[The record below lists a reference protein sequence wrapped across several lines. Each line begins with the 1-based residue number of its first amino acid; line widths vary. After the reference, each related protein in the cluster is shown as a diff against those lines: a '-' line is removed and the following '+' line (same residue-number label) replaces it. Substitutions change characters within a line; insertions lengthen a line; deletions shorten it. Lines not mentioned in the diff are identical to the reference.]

1 MVSKSVQQYIQA
13 GVVLLQTNDF
23 LAIEMTTTLVL
34 DLIFNMEAGH
44 TCLDVWR
51 STLCVFAPPS

>member
-1 MVSKSVQQYIQA
+1 M
-13 GVVLLQTNDF
+13 VLLQTNDF

-44 TCLDVWR
+44 TCLDVICALR
-51 STLCVFAPPS
+51 Q